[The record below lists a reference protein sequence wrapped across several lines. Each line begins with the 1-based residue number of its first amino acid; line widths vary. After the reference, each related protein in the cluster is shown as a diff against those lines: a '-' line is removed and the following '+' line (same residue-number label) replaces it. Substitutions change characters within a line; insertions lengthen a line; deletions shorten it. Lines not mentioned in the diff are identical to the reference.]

1 MLSSRV
7 TCVHHHPL
15 YPHYLI
21 RAIILEAIIN
31 DMMMGILLV
40 NNQHLRDIT
49 IIILFVS
56 FNSTL
61 SDSVLISTISIEA
74 IIKDTMMCTLL
85 VNHQYQR
92 GIIILVILVSF
103 NSMISESV
111 Y

>member
-1 MLSSRV
+1 MSRLRTKITTRYVLSSRV

-31 DMMMGILLV
+31 DTMMGTLLV
-40 NNQHLRDIT
+40 NHQHQRDIT
-49 IIILFVS
+49 ILILLVS

-61 SDSVLISTISIEA
+61 S
-74 IIKDTMMCTLL
+74 
-85 VNHQYQR
+85 
-92 GIIILVILVSF
+92 
-103 NSMISESV
+103 ESV